1 LSELFLRPGDETV
14 VGFNGGLPGSW
25 MAPVAATALAFVAG
39 LVGWKGVDLP
49 AQLYRVGLFHRQGLT
64 LWDSQWYGGHW
75 TLGYS
80 VVFPPVAG
88 LIGLRATE
96 ILSAG
101 IAALA
106 FDRLVVG
113 HFGPGARA
121 GSAVFAIG
129 TLVPVAIGQ
138 VPFLLGEALALVA
151 LWAIVRRRWPLAIPF
166 ALSATLA
173 SPLAGAFLV
182 LGACAWLLGTWP
194 AQRVSAA
201 CVVGAAAIPI
211 AALAAVFPGQG
222 AMPFPVLDFVSEA
235 TIFVVTAL
243 FIPNHER
250 ALRIGAGLYVAA
262 CVADFVVPSA
272 LGGNIDR
279 LGETLGL
286 PLAVCILWPARRVVL
301 GALAIP
307 LILIN
312 WGPAWSA
319 VANRTNPSSKAQF
332 FAPVVAY
339 VQAHDT
345 PLGRVE
351 IVPTAAHWE
360 AAYAAPSVPLARG
373 WERQLDTAD
382 NPIFYAKGALTPQ
395 TYRSWL
401 LDNGVRFVALPDV
414 KLDYA
419 AVEEG
424 RLVQEGVPG
433 LRPVWHNTNWLVYE
447 VQGSPGLVSGP
458 ARALAIRGDTISLD
472 VTAPGTIHVKERYS
486 PRWAVTEGDG
496 CTHQDG
502 GGWLSI
508 QALHPGPMR
517 AQLRL
522 FGPPGDAC

>member
-1 LSELFLRPGDETV
+1 MD
-14 VGFNGGLPGSW
+14 GGLPLSW
-25 MAPVAATALAFVAG
+25 MAPVGAIALAVVAG
-39 LVGWKGVDLP
+39 LLGWKGVDLP
-49 AQLYRVGLFHRQGLT
+49 AQLYRVGLFQRQGLT
-64 LWDSQWYGGHW
+64 LWDTQWYGGHW

-80 VVFPPVAG
+80 VIFPPVAG

-96 ILSAG
+96 IVSAG

-121 GSAVFAIG
+121 GSVVFALG

-151 LWAIVRRRWPLAIPF
+151 LWASVRERRPLAILF
-166 ALSATLA
+166 ALSAALA

-194 AQRVSAA
+194 AHRVSAG

-211 AALAAVFPGQG
+211 VALAAVFPGQG
-222 AMPFPVLDFVSEA
+222 TMPFPVLDFVAEG
-235 TIFVVTAL
+235 TIFLAAAL
-243 FIPNHER
+243 FIPGHER
-250 ALRIGAGLYVAA
+250 TLRIGAGLYVAA
-262 CVADFVVPSA
+262 FVAEFVLPSA

-301 GALAIP
+301 SALAVP
-307 LILIN
+307 LFLIN

-319 VANRTNPSSKAQF
+319 VANRTNPSSKSKF
-332 FAPVVAY
+332 FAPVLAY
-339 VQAHDT
+339 VQAHDN

-360 AAYAAPSVPLARG
+360 AAYAAPSIPLARG

-382 NPIFYAKGALTPQ
+382 NPIFYAQGVLTPQ

-401 LDNGVRFVALPDV
+401 VDNGVRFVALPDV

-433 LRPVWHNTNWLVYE
+433 LQLVWRNTNWRVFE

-458 ARALAIRGDTISLD
+458 ARAVALRGDTILLD
-472 VTAPGTIHVKERYS
+472 VTAPGTIHLKERYS
-486 PRWAVTEGDG
+486 PRWAVTKGVG
-496 CTHQDG
+496 CMHEDS

-508 QALHPGPMR
+508 QALRPGPMR

-522 FGPPGDAC
+522 FGAGDTC